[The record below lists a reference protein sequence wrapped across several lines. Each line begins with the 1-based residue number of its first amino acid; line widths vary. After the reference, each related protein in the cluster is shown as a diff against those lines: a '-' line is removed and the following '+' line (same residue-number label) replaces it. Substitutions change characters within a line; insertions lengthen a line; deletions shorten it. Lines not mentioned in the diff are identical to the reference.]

1 MHIVEDTAQPREAD
15 PLSLPRPRWRP
26 TLRYLSQTEVHVYAL
41 SIGASVLLSFF
52 PFLIVMLTLVRDVF
66 HVPAAE
72 RALLMAIRDYF
83 PGDLGS
89 FIARNL
95 TKVHH
100 GRFQIVSF
108 VLLLFT
114 ANGIFEPLEV
124 ALNRAWGVTRNRS
137 YLMNQVLSLGLII
150 FCGGLALGSVLL
162 TAVNQ
167 SFVAEQY
174 GIRVL
179 PAWISLT
186 IFKLGAF
193 PVTVLSLAITYW
205 ILPNR
210 KIPLRGILP
219 VATMVGAALEAL
231 KYFFLFTFPWL
242 DRKLQNEYGPFH
254 YSVAILV
261 LSMITS
267 LMVLAGAEWTARARP
282 EYAER

>member
-179 PAWISLT
+179 PAWMSLT

-267 LMVLAGAEWTARARP
+267 LIVLAGAEWTARARP